1 MKLFD
6 KLKEKVNNL
15 IYEPDPTDEKTDE
28 EDFKIKEEPKEE
40 KENDEASIIA
50 ERELSKTDPKFSFP
64 INFDDDDFVEDDI
77 KEEVKEKPKEEETSR
92 SRLVE
97 KRTVIEEKKVFRPS
111 PAISPVYG
119 ILDKNYKKEDIKE
132 KGSSSGIDINGK
144 IDVDSVMKKAYGEV
158 EVVKTITRE
167 EKFYTAEEEPIEK
180 ESESETEIN
189 LFESLKEE
197 KVIEKPL
204 SRIEL
209 NEMEYEEESY
219 DIDEIDDKIK
229 SIDKLLKE
237 TTDDANDDFYS
248 LVDSMY
254 KDEEDT
260 E

>member
-6 KLKEKVNNL
+6 KLKDKINDF
-15 IYEPDPTDEKTDE
+15 IYEDEPKEEKPKE
-28 EDFKIKEEPKEE
+28 EDFKIKDEVKEE
-40 KENDEASIIA
+40 KEQDEDSILTV
-50 ERELSKTDPKFSFP
+50 RDLFKTDPKFSFP
-64 INFDDDDFVEDDI
+64 IDFGDDDFVEEDN
-77 KEEVKEKPKEEETSR
+77 KEVEKEKPKEPEETSR

-132 KGSSSGIDINGK
+132 KGSQSGIGIDGK
-144 IDVDSVMKKAYGEV
+144 IDVDTVMKKAYGQV
-158 EVVKTITRE
+158 EVTKTITRE
-167 EKFYTAEEEPIEK
+167 EKFYTTEEEPI
-180 ESESETEIN
+180 ESETEIN

-197 KVIEKPL
+197 EITEKPL

-209 NEMEYEEESY
+209 NESEYEEESY

-237 TTDDANDDFYS
+237 TSEDANEDDFYS